1 MFFFDWAG
9 PPNLRFRW
17 TDIPIPVDFNGP
29 EPPNL
34 QISMDQGSQFSDFDG
49 LGPTNLQI
57 SMDWGP
63 QIFRFRWTEG
73 FGLDVFDGPWVSI
86 FHFRLSRLR
95 GVDWKSQPAKNKKL
109 RKSRLIL
116 IWNSQ
121 KKIDWSWW
129 GGSIENLG
137 FSLVG
142 LILIWAS

>member
-1 MFFFDWAG
+1 MIKSQHNFLKCFSSTEQDPQIWDFDG
-9 PPNLRFRW
+9 LTFPYRL
-17 TDIPIPVDFNGP
+17 
-29 EPPNL
+29 
-34 QISMDQGSQFSDFDG
+34 ISMDQNPQIFRFRWSRVPNF
-49 LGPTNLQI
+49 QI